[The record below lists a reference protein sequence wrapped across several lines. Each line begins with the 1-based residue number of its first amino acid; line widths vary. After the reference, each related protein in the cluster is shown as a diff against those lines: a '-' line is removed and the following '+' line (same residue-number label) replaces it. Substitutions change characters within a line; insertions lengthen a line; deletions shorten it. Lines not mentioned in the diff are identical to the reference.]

1 MEGKR
6 ISMAVIRRMPRYYRY
21 VDELYQNGT
30 ARISSGALAA
40 KMGLTA
46 SQVRQDFNCFGG
58 FGQQGYGYNVENL
71 RASIREIL
79 KLDCSHKAIIIGVGN
94 LGRALMTNFNFGQSG
109 FALAAAF
116 EFKNELHGIQVVGV
130 PVLSMESLL
139 DYVEHKRPDIA
150 ILTLPRQ
157 FASQVAAD
165 LCKWGIQGIWN
176 FTGVDLHLDG
186 LEVPVENVHFSE
198 SLMTLSY
205 RI

>member
-1 MEGKR
+1 M
-6 ISMAVIRRMPRYYRY
+6 
-21 VDELYQNGT
+21 
-30 ARISSGALAA
+30 
-40 KMGLTA
+40 
-46 SQVRQDFNCFGG
+46 
-58 FGQQGYGYNVENL
+58 
-71 RASIREIL
+71 
-79 KLDCSHKAIIIGVGN
+79 
-94 LGRALMTNFNFGQSG
+94 
-109 FALAAAF
+109 AAAF
-116 EFKNELHGIQVVGV
+116 DVKKELQGIQVAGV
-130 PVLSMESLL
+130 PVLSMESLQ